1 MNCADLEILLCD
13 YVDGTLATDARG
25 DLEGH
30 LAQCAN
36 CAELARDVTA
46 AVGFIGRTADVE
58 PPPELL
64 TRILFNLPS
73 AHHARARRGGLRD
86 FLHRRIQPIL
96 QPRFA
101 MGFAMTILSFSL
113 LGRYAGIKPS
123 QLTLDDLRPAK
134 VWQAIDDKAYRT
146 WQRTT
151 KFYQNLRFVYEIQTQ
166 LREWKQKEAELRGR
180 VTGEE
185 HPAPARDSRTGA
197 QAAPQSPG
205 AKEIRPAAQTPGANG
220 TMSAPQASGGNG
232 TRPAGQASG
241 ASGTSAAPQT
251 PGANGSRK

>member
-13 YVDGTLATDARG
+13 YVDGTLASGARVE
-25 DLEGH
+25 LEQH
-30 LAQCAN
+30 LVQCAN
-36 CAELARDVTA
+36 CTELARDVTA
-46 AVGFIGRTADVE
+46 AAGFISRAADVE

-73 AHHARARRGGLRD
+73 AHHARPQAGGWRE
-86 FLHRRIQPIL
+86 FLQRRIQPIL

-113 LGRYAGIKPS
+113 LGRYAGISPR

-146 WQRTT
+146 WQRTE
-151 KFYQNLRFVYEIQTQ
+151 KFYQNLRFVYEIQTR
-166 LREWKQKEAELRGR
+166 LREWKQKEQELRAR

-185 HPAPARDSRTGA
+185 HPAPPRDSRKGA
-197 QAAPQSPG
+197 QPTPQ
-205 AKEIRPAAQTPGANG
+205 QPGAN
-220 TMSAPQASGGNG
+220 AN
-232 TRPAGQASG
+232 PAQ
-241 ASGTSAAPQT
+241 P
-251 PGANGSRK
+251 PGANANPAPPSGANASRK

>member
-13 YVDGTLATDARG
+13 YVDGTLGSDARVE
-25 DLEGH
+25 LERH
-30 LAQCAN
+30 LGECAS
-36 CAELARDVTA
+36 CTELARDVA
-46 AVGFIGRTADVE
+46 AAAGFISRVAEVE

-73 AHHARARRGGLRD
+73 AHHARAQQPGFRE
-86 FLHRRIQPIL
+86 FLHRWIQPIL

-113 LGRYAGIKPS
+113 LGRYAGISPR

-146 WQRTT
+146 WQRTA
-151 KFYQNLRFVYEIQTQ
+151 KFYQNIRFVYEIQTQ
-166 LREWKQKEAELRGR
+166 LREWKQKEQELRAR

-185 HPAPARDSRTGA
+185 HLAPPRESRRDAKPASP
-197 QAAPQSPG
+197 SPG
-205 AKEIRPAAQTPGANG
+205 G
-220 TMSAPQASGGNG
+220 TAS
-232 TRPAGQASG
+232 Q
-241 ASGTSAAPQT
+241 Q
-251 PGANGSRK
+251 K

>member
-13 YVDGTLATDARG
+13 YVDGTLAAGARVE
-25 DLEGH
+25 LEQH

-36 CAELARDVTA
+36 CTELARDVTA
-46 AVGFIGRTADVE
+46 AAGFISRAADVE

-73 AHHARARRGGLRD
+73 AHHARAQQAGLRE
-86 FLHRRIQPIL
+86 FLHRWIQPIL

-113 LGRYAGIKPS
+113 LGRYAGISPR

-146 WQRTT
+146 WQRTE

-166 LREWKQKEAELRGR
+166 LREWKQKEQELRAR
-180 VTGEE
+180 VTGED
-185 HPAPARDSRTGA
+185 HPAPPRDSRKDA
-197 QAAPQSPG
+197 KPAPQP
-205 AKEIRPAAQTPGANG
+205 PGAN
-220 TMSAPQASGGNG
+220 A
-232 TRPAGQASG
+232 RPA
-241 ASGTSAAPQT
+241 P
-251 PGANGSRK
+251 PGANAQPAPPSGANASRK

>member
-1 MNCADLEILLCD
+1 M
-13 YVDGTLATDARG
+13 
-25 DLEGH
+25 
-30 LAQCAN
+30 
-36 CAELARDVTA
+36 TA
-46 AVGFIGRTADVE
+46 AAGFIGRAADVE

-73 AHHARARRGGLRD
+73 AHHARAQQAGGLRE

-113 LGRYAGIKPS
+113 LGRYAGISPR

-146 WQRTT
+146 WQRTE

-166 LREWKQKEAELRGR
+166 LREWKQKEAELRAR

-185 HPAPARDSRTGA
+185 RPAAPRDSRRGA
-197 QAAPQSPG
+197 
-205 AKEIRPAAQTPGANG
+205 ERPADAAAAGANAKP
-220 TMSAPQASGGNG
+220 AP
-232 TRPAGQASG
+232 PSG
-241 ASGTSAAPQT
+241 ANALQ
-251 PGANGSRK
+251 K

>member
-13 YVDGTLATDARG
+13 YMDGTLASDARSE
-25 DLEGH
+25 LEQH
-30 LAQCAN
+30 LAGCAN
-36 CAELARDVTA
+36 CTELARDVTA
-46 AVGFIGRTADVE
+46 AVGFIGRAADVE

-73 AHHARARRGGLRD
+73 AHHARARQTGALRD
-86 FLHRRIQPIL
+86 FLHRWIQPVL

-113 LGRYAGIKPS
+113 LGRYAGISPR

-166 LREWKQKEAELRGR
+166 LREWKQKEQELRAR

-185 HPAPARDSRTGA
+185 HLAPPRNGRKDAVP
-197 QAAPQSPG
+197 APQSPG
-205 AKEIRPAAQTPGANG
+205 AN
-220 TMSAPQASGGNG
+220 
-232 TRPAGQASG
+232 
-241 ASGTSAAPQT
+241 TSQ
-251 PGANGSRK
+251 R

>member
-13 YVDGTLATDARG
+13 YVDGTLAAGARVE
-25 DLEGH
+25 LEQH
-30 LAQCAN
+30 LVQCAN

-46 AVGFIGRTADVE
+46 AAGFISRAADVE

-73 AHHARARRGGLRD
+73 AHHARPQAGGWRE
-86 FLHRRIQPIL
+86 FLQRRIQPIL

-113 LGRYAGIKPS
+113 LGRYAGISPR

-146 WQRTT
+146 WQRTE
-151 KFYQNLRFVYEIQTQ
+151 KFYQNLRFVYEIQTR
-166 LREWKQKEAELRGR
+166 LREWKQKEQELRAR

-185 HPAPARDSRTGA
+185 HPAPPRDSRKGA
-197 QAAPQSPG
+197 QPAPQP
-205 AKEIRPAAQTPGANG
+205 PGAN
-220 TMSAPQASGGNG
+220 ALQ
-232 TRPAGQASG
+232 
-241 ASGTSAAPQT
+241 
-251 PGANGSRK
+251 K

>member
-13 YVDGTLATDARG
+13 YVDGTLASGARVE
-25 DLEGH
+25 LEEH

-46 AVGFIGRTADVE
+46 ASGFISRVADVE

-73 AHHARARRGGLRD
+73 AHHARAQQPGGLRE
-86 FLHRRIQPIL
+86 FLHRWIQPVL

-113 LGRYAGIKPS
+113 LGRYAGISPR

-166 LREWKQKEAELRGR
+166 LREWKQKEQELRAR

-185 HPAPARDSRTGA
+185 HPAPPRYSRKGA
-197 QAAPQSPG
+197 QPAPQP
-205 AKEIRPAAQTPGANG
+205 PGAN
-220 TMSAPQASGGNG
+220 AS
-232 TRPAGQASG
+232 Q
-241 ASGTSAAPQT
+241 
-251 PGANGSRK
+251 K